1 MRKKSLVSPTDKDLI
16 LEFIPPTNILN
27 DGNLADFCA
36 QPRENLVLKSAIG
49 HGGEAVFCGSEYSQ
63 ADWVELLQKASSQK
77 SALQMCIIQEWVEGD
92 SDESCILM
100 PEGLWLENETPQILG
115 IFQVDGDFC
124 GGIVRKSLDGG
135 GVVNAAKTAAVGI
148 IRAHRG

>member
-1 MRKKSLVSPTDKDLI
+1 M
-16 LEFIPPTNILN
+16 
-27 DGNLADFCA
+27 
-36 QPRENLVLKSAIG
+36 
-49 HGGEAVFCGSEYSQ
+49 FCGSEYSQ